1 MSSKKYGM
9 EFIMDL
15 HECDTRTFTRK
26 SIERYF
32 EKVCNLI
39 HMKRIKLVWW
49 DDFRVP
55 KELRQTEPHLKGIS
69 AIQFISTSNITIHTL
84 DLLGNVYLNI
94 FSCKH
99 FYTYKL
105 MKFTEEYFKGKIV
118 KYTDIDRL

>member
-1 MSSKKYGM
+1 MIKKYGM

-15 HECDTRTFTRK
+15 HECDPKTFTRK

-32 EKVCNLI
+32 IEVCELI
-39 HMKRIKLVWW
+39 KMKRIKLVWW

-55 KELRQTEPHLKGIS
+55 KEHRQTEPHLKGTS

-99 FYTYKL
+99 FFTYDL
-105 MKFTEEYFKGKIV
+105 GKFTEEYFKGKIV
-118 KYTDIDRL
+118 HEKEIDRL

>member
-1 MSSKKYGM
+1 MSKKYGQ

-15 HECDTRTFTRK
+15 HNCNPKKFTRK

-32 EKVCNLI
+32 VEVCNLI
-39 HMKRIKLVWW
+39 HMKRMKLVWW

-55 KELRQTEPHLKGIS
+55 KQYRQTEPHLKGIS

-105 MKFTEEYFKGKIV
+105 IKFTEEYFQGKIV
-118 KYTDIDRL
+118 KSTDVDRL